1 MARGWLIV
9 LLCLA
14 ALIPLTAVPVA
25 KGGSPA
31 AAKKRKKP
39 PVDPPVVVE
48 ASAVAEA
55 DDIYDDDEEEP
66 DEPPPPP
73 KPVVKKKKKKL
84 SKKRKKKAP
93 PPPPS
98 FSQSLF
104 DGWGKLQDGAK
115 LKYRSM
121 MASWAASQEAQRQ
134 EYLKALKEAEAE
146 REREGED
153 GEDGAN
159 YNQDPLTIS
168 ERGALL
174 GSVLLSPAGVPGVVV
189 GGAFGGAVGYLTEKV
204 EKATAYVHG
213 EYKTQLKNEKMNEQ
227 QMASTE
233 SELKQL
239 DEVRVRSDDEEE
251 AEALTQQ
258 LIEFLDEPSNRC
270 CADCARKFLTRNDAW
285 ASLKLGVLVCV
296 DCAAVHR
303 SLGVSVTRVKSVVF
317 DRWDAEMAKQL
328 LAGGNDKGRALYL
341 ANLPRGYAE
350 PHQDT
355 EAKPRAA
362 FIRSKYVRL
371 KWARKELRE
380 AQKAVIAARA
390 AARAKSA
397 KMASVSLSSEAA

>member
-9 LLCLA
+9 FLCLA

-31 AAKKRKKP
+31 AAKKRGRSLP
-39 PVDPPVVVE
+39 SIRPSWSRLPAVD
-48 ASAVAEA
+48 EA

-73 KPVVKKKKKKL
+73 KPVVKKKKKKKL

-115 LKYRSM
+115 LKHRSM

-204 EKATAYVHG
+204 EG
-213 EYKTQLKNEKMNEQ
+213 
-227 QMASTE
+227 
-233 SELKQL
+233 
-239 DEVRVRSDDEEE
+239 DGVRAWRI
-251 AEALTQQ
+251 Q
-258 LIEFLDEPSNRC
+258 
-270 CADCARKFLTRNDAW
+270 DA
-285 ASLKLGVLVCV
+285 
-296 DCAAVHR
+296 
-303 SLGVSVTRVKSVVF
+303 
-317 DRWDAEMAKQL
+317 
-328 LAGGNDKGRALYL
+328 
-341 ANLPRGYAE
+341 
-350 PHQDT
+350 
-355 EAKPRAA
+355 
-362 FIRSKYVRL
+362 
-371 KWARKELRE
+371 
-380 AQKAVIAARA
+380 AQ
-390 AARAKSA
+390 
-397 KMASVSLSSEAA
+397 E